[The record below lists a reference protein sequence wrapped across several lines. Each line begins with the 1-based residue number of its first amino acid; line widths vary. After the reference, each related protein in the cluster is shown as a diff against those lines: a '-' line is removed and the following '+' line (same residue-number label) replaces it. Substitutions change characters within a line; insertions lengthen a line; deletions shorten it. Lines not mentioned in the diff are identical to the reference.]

1 MGVHEIIDK
10 QLGMVP
16 GTEQV
21 WELLVLSLGLLKGK
35 LSFQNWLKKKKT
47 LVSNISETETNIWM
61 MDVQK
66 WDWVFHFNRLV
77 MC

>member
-1 MGVHEIIDK
+1 MSMASISVIIRI
-10 QLGMVP
+10 
-16 GTEQV
+16 TER
-21 WELLVLSLGLLKGK
+21 ESFFPK
-35 LSFQNWLKKKKT
+35 LPEKN

>member
-1 MGVHEIIDK
+1 MGTLSIIIRI
-10 QLGMVP
+10 
-16 GTEQV
+16 TER
-21 WELLVLSLGLLKGK
+21 EAFFPK
-35 LSFQNWLKKKKT
+35 LAKKKKKKT

>member
-1 MGVHEIIDK
+1 MGTLSIIIRI
-10 QLGMVP
+10 
-16 GTEQV
+16 TER
-21 WELLVLSLGLLKGK
+21 EAFFPK
-35 LSFQNWLKKKKT
+35 LAKKKKT